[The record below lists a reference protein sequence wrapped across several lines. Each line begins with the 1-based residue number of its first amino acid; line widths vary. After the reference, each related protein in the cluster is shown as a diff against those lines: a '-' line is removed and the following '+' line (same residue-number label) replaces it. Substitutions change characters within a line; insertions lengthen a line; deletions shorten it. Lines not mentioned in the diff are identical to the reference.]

1 MNNGMKNR
9 AVITVLGADKVGIVA
24 AITAVLARRQV
35 NIEDIR
41 MAVMGQLFT
50 MIALVDLS
58 LMEISFLD
66 LKQELDQVG
75 AELGVQVLTQ
85 REEIFKF
92 MHRV

>member
-1 MNNGMKNR
+1 MKNR